1 MSMGPIKP
9 DSGQH
14 TMKRVFLTSFLAVFF
29 IFGIGESSADIF
41 IDGFTDATND
51 RFTNSSSFIGAGFDF
66 SGVGRS
72 NRWGTLVSNNVIITA
87 NHSRP
92 SGEIAFYENN
102 DPNSTP
108 ILRDI
113 VGPGQQIGDSD
124 VFLLR
129 LSAPVPDSLK
139 IFDIATEFL
148 SAPTFDPNTDIGSQ
162 IENAGSFQDEEAF
175 LYGISA
181 TSRSD
186 TRVDHAVGRNRISGY
201 VENIPFGSN
210 ANNDSL
216 LFIEDV
222 VGDPDYVEFEAQ
234 FRGGDSGAPAFVER
248 NGELLLLGINT
259 FINGADSELE
269 FSGVTYAGNHID
281 EINEFI
287 AINAVPEPGS
297 ASLILLAMAA
307 CSFVRRRSN

>member
-1 MSMGPIKP
+1 MGPIKP
-9 DSGQH
+9 VTGHH

-29 IFGIGESSADIF
+29 LFGVGESSADIF

-51 RFTNSSSFIGAGFDF
+51 RFTNSSSFIGAGLDF

-72 NRWGTLVSNNVIITA
+72 NRWGTLISNNVIITA
-87 NHSRP
+87 NHFRP

-108 ILRDI
+108 VLRNI
-113 VGPGQQIGDSD
+113 VGPSQQIGNSD
-124 VFLLR
+124 VFLSR
-129 LSAPVPDSLK
+129 LSAPVPSSVK
-139 IFDIATEFL
+139 VYDIATEFL
-148 SAPTFDPNTDIGSQ
+148 SAPPFDPNTNNGLQ
-162 IENAGSFQDEEAF
+162 NAGSFQDEEAF

-201 VENIPFGSN
+201 IENIPFGSN
-210 ANNDSL
+210 SNNDSL

-248 NGELLLLGINT
+248 DGELLLLGINT
-259 FINGADSELE
+259 FINDSESDLE

>member
-1 MSMGPIKP
+1 MCI
-9 DSGQH
+9 
-14 TMKRVFLTSFLAVFF
+14 R
-29 IFGIGESSADIF
+29 
-41 IDGFTDATND
+41 D
-51 RFTNSSSFIGAGFDF
+51 R
-66 SGVGRS
+66 
-72 NRWGTLVSNNVIITA
+72 
-87 NHSRP
+87 
-92 SGEIAFYENN
+92 
-102 DPNSTP
+102 
-108 ILRDI
+108 
-113 VGPGQQIGDSD
+113 IGDSD
-124 VFLLR
+124 VFLSR
-129 LSAPVPDSLK
+129 LSAPVPASLK

-148 SAPTFDPNTDIGSQ
+148 SAPTFDPNMDIGSQ
-162 IENAGSFQDEEAF
+162 IGNAGSFQNEEAF
-175 LYGISA
+175 LYGISP

-210 ANNDSL
+210 TNNDSL

-281 EINEFI
+281 DINEFI
-287 AINAVPEPGS
+287 ALNAVPEPGS